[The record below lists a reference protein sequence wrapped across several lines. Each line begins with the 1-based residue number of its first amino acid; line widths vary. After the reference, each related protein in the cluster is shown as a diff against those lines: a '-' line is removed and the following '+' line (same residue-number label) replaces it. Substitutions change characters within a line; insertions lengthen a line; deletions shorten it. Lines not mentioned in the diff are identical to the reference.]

1 MRQVIGDVAVV
12 TTGEEPVITRVWR
25 SLPDGRVGALLGE
38 FVTYGRREGNA
49 QHAKAVRRVKAGEWA
64 SVAAGAVQGA
74 A

>member
-12 TTGEEPVITRVWR
+12 TSGDEPTTTRVWR
-25 SLPDGRVGALLGE
+25 LLPDGRVGALLAE
-38 FVTYGRREGNA
+38 YVTFGRREGNA